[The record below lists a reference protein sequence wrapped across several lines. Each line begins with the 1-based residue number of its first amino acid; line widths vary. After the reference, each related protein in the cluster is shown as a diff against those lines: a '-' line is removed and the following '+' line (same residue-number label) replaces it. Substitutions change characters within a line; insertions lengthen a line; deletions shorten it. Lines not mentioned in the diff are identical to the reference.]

1 MCSLLAS
8 VVICIAGHPAADLG
22 NSVLVARQDALAAA
36 DTFAGK
42 VVSASKQQ
50 LILELTDGTQ
60 QSFVV
65 TNDTKV
71 KLDGKEAQATDLMPG
86 FAAKVTAMDAG
97 DQHIAQ
103 SIDAVKTD
111 KPVRVR
117 N

>member
-1 MCSLLAS
+1 MSIVPES
-8 VVICIAGHPAADLG
+8 VALDVAAGG
-22 NSVLVARQDALAAA
+22 NAVAAA
-36 DTFAGK
+36 NTFAGK

-50 LILELTDGTQ
+50 LIMELTDGTQ

-103 SIDAVKTD
+103 SIDAVKAD
-111 KPVRVR
+111 KPGRVR
-117 N
+117 E